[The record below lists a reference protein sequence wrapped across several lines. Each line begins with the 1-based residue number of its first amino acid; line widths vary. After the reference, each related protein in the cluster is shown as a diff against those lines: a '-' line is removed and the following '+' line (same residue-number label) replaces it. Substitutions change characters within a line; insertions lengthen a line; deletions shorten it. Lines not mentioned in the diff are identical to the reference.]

1 MIYWNLYNFNFR
13 SHTHDLVALRET
25 DLNCTFRLSYI
36 PQIYPLTDMQLH
48 SIFFIKLIE
57 FHSLSPWFELNL
69 NSRNQSISNGAHRG
83 EATDYRLPI
92 PPSQLDVCPIG
103 RPTSKPLE
111 ASPSW
116 LDPWGN
122 FGSPNST
129 ATLMMEKSQTS
140 MVDPIGMAN
149 LETEILPETFSPSDI
164 SIFGISWLSG

>member
-1 MIYWNLYNFNFR
+1 MIYWNLYNFKFR
-13 SHTHDLVALRET
+13 SHTYDL
-25 DLNCTFRLSYI
+25 
-36 PQIYPLTDMQLH
+36 
-48 SIFFIKLIE
+48 
-57 FHSLSPWFELNL
+57 
-69 NSRNQSISNGAHRG
+69 
-83 EATDYRLPI
+83 
-92 PPSQLDVCPIG
+92 
-103 RPTSKPLE
+103 PLE

-149 LETEILPETFSPSDI
+149 PETEILPETFSPSDI